1 MISIII
7 PAHNEEKYLNRTID
21 NFYKKS
27 TGEIE
32 VIVVLNGYDQ
42 EVDKRAKV
50 VRYAKNLG
58 ERVAMNTAASVA
70 TGEYLFRIDAHCD
83 ITKGWD
89 EMMTS
94 NMSEKK
100 ILIAVITAINEKW
113 EKIPGH
119 WYGFCKLLPTM
130 EEKWLT
136 KKKYD
141 LIEKNMSFTGC
152 GFMISKKFY
161 DSFGGADESLPS
173 MGAIGP
179 EFALR
184 GWLEGDGCY
193 THTGVKIGHIF
204 GTGAYSDIG
213 VTKARKMLEEKYRD
227 RYKELLKIF
236 PEEETLECK
245 MDSVD
250 DKKRMVTIDK
260 TVEHTTTSLEG
271 AVLKKVV
278 EHFKYIYEDD
288 GTGPSEKEI
297 EVKYGPMAH
306 KVGVEVFYPDHN
318 GILVKVE

>member
-50 VRYAKNLG
+50 IRYANNLG

-89 EMMTS
+89 EMMAS

-100 ILIAVITAINEKW
+100 ILIAVITAMDEKW
-113 EKIPGH
+113 ENIPGH
-119 WYGFCKLLPTM
+119 WYGFCNLLPTM
-130 EEKWLT
+130 EEKWLV
-136 KKKYD
+136 KKKYKT
-141 LIEKNMSFTGC
+141 IEENMSFTGC

-161 DSFGGADESLPS
+161 DSFGGADESLPP

-179 EFALR
+179 EFSLR
-184 GWLEGDGCY
+184 GWVEGDGCY
-193 THTGVKIGHIF
+193 THTEVIISHIF
-204 GTGAYSDIG
+204 NTGGYGLDG
-213 VTKARKMLEEKYRD
+213 VLDARKALQVKYEEKY
-227 RYKELLKIF
+227 KKLLKIF
-236 PEEETLECK
+236 PEEETLKCK
-245 MDSVD
+245 TGPAE
-250 DKKRMVTIDK
+250 DKKRMVTVDK

-271 AVLKKVV
+271 KVLKMVV

-288 GTGPSEKEI
+288 GKGPSEKEI